1 MQIFPSNVAKK
12 KALLAIILIIFVL
25 ILFIVLVFPII
36 KYLIRPSQLKLFVLQ
51 FGVWSPVVFIL
62 LQALQMIFLIIPGA
76 PFLVA
81 GGYIFGNAGIFY
93 SIIGIMIGSMIV
105 FGMGR
110 LFGRPF
116 LESVI
121 DKKAI
126 AKIDNQSSN
135 VGKTLFV
142 LYLIPPLP
150 HDIFSF
156 VAGITNLKFKDY
168 IIISF
173 VGRLPLIV
181 FYTLVGYQLTKLNLF
196 YSLLLLIIIVV
207 GSIVIFYHKEKI
219 ETDIHEYTK
228 RFDKK

>member
-51 FGVWSPVVFIL
+51 FGVWSPLVFIL

-76 PFLVA
+76 PFLIA
-81 GGYIFGNAGIFY
+81 GGYVFGNLGVIY

-116 LESVI
+116 LESII

-126 AKIDNQSSN
+126 TKIDNQSSN

-156 VAGITNLKFKDY
+156 IAGITNLKFKDY

>member
-1 MQIFPSNVAKK
+1 MHLFPSDVAKK
-12 KALLAIILIIFVL
+12 KALLAIFLIIFVL
-25 ILFIVLVFPII
+25 ILFIILVFPIV
-36 KYLIRPSQLKLFVLQ
+36 KYLIRPTQLKLFVLQ
-51 FGVWSPVVFIL
+51 FGVWSPIVFVL
-62 LQALQMIFLIIPGA
+62 LQTLQMLFLIIPGA
-76 PFLVA
+76 PFLIA
-81 GGYIFGNAGIFY
+81 GGYVFGNLGIVY
-93 SIIGIMIGSMIV
+93 SVIGIMMGSMIV

-126 AKIDNQSSN
+126 AKIDYQSNN

-142 LYLIPPLP
+142 LFLIPPLP

-156 VAGITNLKFKDY
+156 IAGITTLKFKDY
-168 IIISF
+168 LLISF

-196 YSLLLLIIIVV
+196 YSLLLLIIIVI
-207 GSIVIFYHKEKI
+207 GSIFIFYHKEKI
-219 ETDIHEYTK
+219 ENNIHEYTK
-228 RFDKK
+228 KFDKK

>member
-51 FGVWSPVVFIL
+51 FGVWSPLVFIL

-76 PFLVA
+76 PFLIA
-81 GGYIFGNAGIFY
+81 GGYVFGNLGVIY

-116 LESVI
+116 LESII

-156 VAGITNLKFKDY
+156 IAGITNLKFKDY

>member
-51 FGVWSPVVFIL
+51 FGVWSPLVFIL

-76 PFLVA
+76 PFLIA
-81 GGYIFGNAGIFY
+81 GGYVFGNLGVIY

-116 LESVI
+116 LESII

-156 VAGITNLKFKDY
+156 IAGITNLKFKDY

-181 FYTLVGYQLTKLNLF
+181 FYTLVGSQLTKLNLF

-207 GSIVIFYHKEKI
+207 GSIFIFYHKEKI

>member
-51 FGVWSPVVFIL
+51 FGVWSPLVFIL

-76 PFLVA
+76 PFLIA
-81 GGYIFGNAGIFY
+81 GGYVFGNLGVIY

-116 LESVI
+116 LESII

-156 VAGITNLKFKDY
+156 IAGITNLKFKDY

-181 FYTLVGYQLTKLNLF
+181 FYTLVGSQLTKLNLF